1 MNHPIATSISSP
13 INSAVREIL
22 ALARWAPSGDNTQPW
37 RFEWIDEWR
46 VRVYGFDTREHCV
59 YDLDGRPSRLSIG
72 AMLETLRIA
81 ASFFGMRAEVRRDRC
96 APEAAPVFDV
106 ALVSEPAASPHPLAP
121 FIKSRSVQRRP
132 LSPRPLSASEKHAL
146 ETAVGEGFRVHW
158 FEAPAVRS
166 RFARLMFRSAGIRLS
181 IEEAYRVHASVIEW
195 KARESLDRIPDAAL
209 GLDPVSLVAMRWAM
223 KSWPRTRFV
232 SRYLGGTVPPRL
244 QLDLLPAYFCA
255 GHVVISAEEEPSGSD
270 DRLDADFE
278 AGAAVQ
284 RFWLTAESLG
294 LLHQP
299 ELTPLVFSRYAAE
312 GRRFTSNEAA
322 LREAKGVRDALA
334 ALIGEDVLHRA
345 VWIGRI
351 GAGRRARARS
361 LRLPLE
367 ELMVKGPQR

>member
-1 MNHPIATSISSP
+1 MTEHRGS
-13 INSAVREIL
+13 RELREPLRTIVD
-22 ALARWAPSGDNTQPW
+22 LARWAPSGDNTQPW
-37 RFEWIDEWR
+37 RFELVGESALR
-46 VRVYGFDTREHCV
+46 VSGFDTREYCV

-81 ASFFGMRAEVRRDRC
+81 ASLSGMRTEVSRDC
-96 APEAAPVFDV
+96 SAPEAAPVFDV
-106 ALVSEPAASPHPLAP
+106 NLVPDLAVAPHPLAS

-132 LSPRPLSASEKHAL
+132 LSTRPLSPSEKQAL
-146 ETAVGEGFRVHW
+146 EAAVGTGFRVHW
-158 FEAPAVRS
+158 FETPAVRR

-195 KARESLDRIPDAAL
+195 NATESVDRIPDAAV
-209 GLDPVSLVAMRWAM
+209 GLDPVSLLAMRWAM
-223 KSWPRTRFV
+223 RSWSRTRFV
-232 SRYLGGTVPPRL
+232 SRYLGGTLPPRL
-244 QLDLLPAYFCA
+244 QLDLLPAFFCA
-255 GHVVISAEEEPSGSD
+255 GHVVITAENELSGHD

-278 AGAAVQ
+278 AGGAVQ

-312 GRRFTSNEAA
+312 GRRFTRNEVAQREA
-322 LREAKGVRDALA
+322 EGLREAMA
-334 ALIGEDVLHRA
+334 ALVGEDTLRRA
-345 VWIGRI
+345 VWLGRV

-367 ELMVKGPQR
+367 ALLVKPVKD

>member
-1 MNHPIATSISSP
+1 MAMKRNREPLSIDRR
-13 INSAVREIL
+13 VFEIL
-22 ALARWAPSGDNTQPW
+22 DLARWAPSGDNTQPW
-37 RFEWIDEWR
+37 RFEPTGRFSLR
-46 VRVYGFDTREHCV
+46 VNGFDTREHCV

-81 ASFFGMRAEVRRDRC
+81 ASLFGMWAEVRRDRS

-106 ALVSEPAASPHPLAP
+106 HLVPDPAASPHPLAG

-132 LSPRPLSASEKHAL
+132 LSTRPLSASEKHAL
-146 ETAVGEGFRVHW
+146 ETAVGAGFRVHW
-158 FEAPAVRS
+158 YEAPAVRS

-195 KARESLDRIPDAAL
+195 SARESLDRIPDAAV
-209 GLDPVSLVAMRWAM
+209 GLDPISLVAMRWAM

-232 SRYLGGTVPPRL
+232 SRYLGGTLPPRL
-244 QLDLLPAYFCA
+244 QLDLLPAIFCA
-255 GHVVISAEEEPSGSD
+255 GHVIIAAENDSSGLD
-270 DRLDADFE
+270 ARLDADFE
-278 AGAAVQ
+278 AGAAIQ
-284 RFWLTAESLG
+284 RFWLTVESLG

-312 GRRFTSNEAA
+312 GRRFTRDDAA
-322 LREAKGVRDALA
+322 QREAMRVRDALA
-334 ALIGEDVLHRA
+334 GLIGEDLLRRA
-345 VWIGRI
+345 VWVGRV

-367 ELMVKGPQR
+367 ALMVKRVKD